1 MFDFVKKIWHDPV
14 WSKVIASII
23 FALFVALFRHSLSSC
38 IPFWALLITF
48 FFVALLLPYWW
59 RAIRKKKPELHLVW
73 HGSAGWE
80 IRHLLQKHGGME
92 RVLRIQG
99 PVLVSSSNLEEPI
112 IVTGIKLK
120 SAEYV
125 SPNFQMFEV
134 KRGNTI
140 YMTLLLNFR
149 GVEPKTGVAFK
160 ANLTLIDIKGNRYP
174 LKPAMLRAFHGE
186 EISTTAS

>member
-38 IPFWALLITF
+38 IPS
-48 FFVALLLPYWW
+48 YWW
-59 RAIRKKKPELHLVW
+59 RAIRKKKPELHFVW

-80 IRHLLQKHGGME
+80 IGHLLQKHGGME